1 MTTTAITQLQ
11 NICEEKTQNL
21 NLLTN
26 KRDSEM
32 KAALLELF
40 QGPATEAG
48 LLEEGVEL
56 EASES
61 RVSLK
66 VNREGYFRNPAD
78 VRFQKWYDEPVKVEF
93 SSYSTSDMVSAILI
107 GKFAQVV
114 EKVSD
119 KAIVTLEGIKNAHK
133 EILVAANEEVRELNR
148 AIREL
153 ERAVAAKEKEQTLEK
168 LKSAEGVSFDLPED
182 YWKRPELTI
191 RFGCEIS
198 NVTNL
203 KVVGQTAS
211 GKSLKVEITQKWK
224 DFNGNERL
232 NVRKETVRATNV
244 EDFLKKASKYVAA

>member
-1 MTTTAITQLQ
+1 MSMTAIAQLELVR
-11 NICEEKTQNL
+11 NEKEGAL
-21 NLLTN
+21 KLLTD
-26 KRDSEM
+26 KRDMEM
-32 KAALLELF
+32 EAALKSLF
-40 QGPATEAG
+40 EGPANEIG
-48 LLEEGVEL
+48 LIEEGVEL
-56 EASES
+56 ETSES

-78 VRFQKWYDEPVKVEF
+78 VRFQKWYDEPTKVEF
-93 SSYSTSDMVSAILI
+93 SSYSTSDMLSAILI

-119 KAIVTLEGIKNAHK
+119 KAVVTLEGIKNAHK

-168 LKSAEGVSFDLPED
+168 LKSVEGVSFDLPEE
-182 YWKRPELTI
+182 YWKRPELTV

-211 GKSLKVEITQKWK
+211 GKSLKVEITQKWS

-244 EDFLKKASKYVAA
+244 ENFLKGASKYVAA